1 MRVFLND
8 GLDRLQIVSASHL
21 RRFHDLAAAR
31 SFLRPLLDDPGN
43 RQALREALVEA
54 RIASARI
61 DDRALVDELAQ
72 RLLHDD
78 LVLVSCASPVERYG
92 LEVQVAGTSATAETT
107 PLEDE
112 QAARAEQQP
121 ATAEEHWLEIELVD
135 DEGLP
140 VAGERYTVELPDGS
154 VISGRLDDH
163 GQARHEGIDPGT
175 AKVSFPDLD
184 KERYEPG

>member
-31 SFLRPLLDDPGN
+31 SFLRSLLDDPGN
-43 RQALREALVEA
+43 RQALREALAEVRPSSRA
-54 RIASARI
+54 
-61 DDRALVDELAQ
+61 DDHALVDEIAR

-92 LEVQVAGTSATAETT
+92 LEVQVAAQAGQETT

-112 QAARAEQQP
+112 QAAKAEKTP
-121 ATAEEHWLEIELVD
+121 EKAEEHWLEIELVD
-135 DEGLP
+135 DEGKP
-140 VAGERYTVELPDGS
+140 VPGEAYTVELPDGS